1 MNDIPFEIKEAEWTH
16 WTDDFRDY
24 VKCSNCGF
32 GDEGEIYLGDEPVIC
47 PCCEAKMKGGSQ
59 WITIIYMF
67 LKRQTMKEDT

>member
-1 MNDIPFEIKEAEWTH
+1 MSKNEIPFEIKEAEWIH

-47 PCCEAKMKGGSQ
+47 PCCEAKMKGGHNG
-59 WITIIYMF
+59 
-67 LKRQTMKEDT
+67 